1 MQNEGSSY
9 SSSDLASL
17 YTFDTLSELFLQL
30 AHHTPYLTLQWLYVL
45 LLLDWCPQDI
55 WARALLSGGKE
66 ASSGMGNLFEG
77 VSLKHIPKVTLE
89 NFLGFYTK
97 FWLENIFQA
106 KIQCKKFFSSRSI

>member
-1 MQNEGSSY
+1 MIFLFQGQGN
-9 SSSDLASL
+9 SSSDLGSL

-66 ASSGMGNLFEG
+66 ASPGMGNIFEG
-77 VSLKHIPKVTLE
+77 VRLTKSIILKWKSQEI
-89 NFLGFYTK
+89 
-97 FWLENIFQA
+97 
-106 KIQCKKFFSSRSI
+106 